1 MTGRDACTL
10 LLCDRLRLTDGSRW
24 VLYVTRM
31 VICFHTDYERTS
43 HPRNEAFTIV
53 WSVDASLW
61 GINIETSEC
70 SARFCIEIFSAV
82 RSRDT
87 EVSDK

>member
-1 MTGRDACTL
+1 M
-10 LLCDRLRLTDGSRW
+10 
-24 VLYVTRM
+24 
-31 VICFHTDYERTS
+31 
-43 HPRNEAFTIV
+43 V

-70 SARFCIEIFSAV
+70 SARFSIEILSAV

-87 EVSDK
+87 EVSDR